1 MHSPLHPHFYR
12 VFLSLLIAAAVG
24 GCGRAASP
32 TGVAPAKSVV
42 TGTVSDT
49 LGTAI
54 AGATVTLRD
63 GHVTPAPR
71 AGRAAPPAA
80 LQHDVFTRTTDA
92 AGRYAFEPVLAG
104 EYFVTAEAGG
114 YAATGIAF
122 TIEAGA
128 AGAVDTT
135 VMNIILWPPSP
146 VAGTRSGRP

>member
-1 MHSPLHPHFYR
+1 
-12 VFLSLLIAAAVG
+12 V
-24 GCGRAASP
+24 
-32 TGVAPAKSVV
+32 
-42 TGTVSDT
+42 
-49 LGTAI
+49 
-54 AGATVTLRD
+54 
-63 GHVTPAPR
+63 
-71 AGRAAPPAA
+71 
-80 LQHDVFTRTTDA
+80 A
-92 AGRYAFEPVLAG
+92 AGLARDYAGKDLDE